1 MIAPSISKEE
11 AQALLQIVGR
21 AKFEGNEVMG
31 VAQLIQK
38 LGTIADPPQQ
48 EAAPAA
54 PKKKD

>member
-1 MIAPSISKEE
+1 MITREE

-38 LGTIADPPQQ
+38 LGTIADPQQ
-48 EAAPAA
+48 EQIPAS

>member
-1 MIAPSISKEE
+1 MNITKEE

-38 LGTIADPPQQ
+38 LGTIADPPQ
-48 EAAPAA
+48 EEIAP
-54 PKKKD
+54 PLKKKD

>member
-1 MIAPSISKEE
+1 MLTREE

-38 LGTIADPPQQ
+38 LGTIADPPVQ
-48 EAAPAA
+48 EQKPVP